1 MSNYTLQIK
10 RNEEVAS
17 SKTAAQT
24 VLEEN
29 LKTASVGEPLMS
41 RYQDGSKVGILLGFS
56 NGDGQ
61 NYSIIDLG
69 DIDGVPYALS
79 TDIPTNVSQLTNDK
93 GYRTSG
99 EVQTQITNYAPSK
112 SGSGANGTW
121 NINVMG
127 NAGTASALQTAR
139 TINGTSFNG
148 SANITTAKWG
158 SGRTI
163 TVSDHDGSHTGTGVT
178 VDGSANVTLKLP
190 STITANLNGTANRA
204 TADASGNNITNTY
217 ATKSELTSNI
227 NDHEHEL
234 ADITNLNSGWDA
246 LLSGAPSS
254 YVTRWPSISEVT
266 NKQKLVVKLN
276 GGTTEGTNQFTY
288 SGTTA
293 KTINVTPAS
302 IGAAASSHSHTI
314 GNVSGLQDAL
324 DGKQPTG
331 DYALKSEIP
340 TKVSQLNN
348 DSNYQTSSQVSTT
361 VNNAISNL
369 ISGAPEALDT
379 LNELAAAL
387 GDDPNFAATIS
398 AEIGTKVDKVD
409 GKGLSENDFTDE
421 LLAKLNS
428 IASGATKVT
437 VDSALNTN
445 STNPVQNKV
454 VTNALNGKA
463 NTSHTHEIADVDGL
477 QTALDNKQPVGDYAT
492 SAELTSGLA
501 GKANTSHTHTGS
513 QVTGLT
519 ANRVLVASTGGTV
532 SVSPVTTT
540 ELGYLDS
547 VTGNVQTQLNN
558 KATSNHNHNAS
569 YVSALG
575 TSGNTVTWTKNG
587 QTSAITVPFATS
599 ATNANHASNADQA
612 TNATNATTASKVGQS
627 FTIKV
632 NTPTATTEGTNTYTF
647 NGSSPKTLDI
657 KQGSNVTLT
666 AGQGTLTIAAKDTTY
681 TAGTGLK
688 LSSGQFAI
696 NTNGNSGQFL
706 NGNGTWSTPANTTYT
721 AGTGIAL
728 SGTQFNLKQA
738 TSGEI
743 GGIKIGYTES
753 GKTYPVELNSEGKA
767 FVKVPWTDTNT
778 TYSVATQFTNGLM
791 SSGDKT
797 KLDGIATGATR
808 VIVDSGITSGGTNPV
823 QGKAIYNA
831 LAGKSNTGHTHT
843 IGQVTNLQS
852 TLDGKS
858 NVGHT
863 HVLSGITDL
872 QANWDAIL
880 KASPTSYVTRWPSF
894 SEVTNHPTTIAGYGI
909 TDAPTKTGSGA
920 SGTWSISISG
930 SAPKLTTDRTL
941 WGQSFN
947 GSANVSGAMTNVPT
961 IINEGY
967 AHRLEIG
974 RQNHDHWD
982 FYEYGGVYNF
992 YKNTQSGNSDSK
1004 ELLFQING
1012 HTVIAN
1018 TFQGSLS
1025 GNASSATKATQ
1036 DGSGRTITSTY
1047 ALKSEIPTIPD
1058 IPTKV
1063 SELENDSHYATTGDV
1078 DTRIKNIIGAAP
1090 EELDTLEEL
1099 ASALTDNEDA
1109 VVAINATLATK
1120 ADKSEIPTKLPN
1132 PQSLT
1137 IQLNGAS
1144 QGAYDGSNTKTVNIT
1159 ASAIG
1164 AATSSHSHSVATASQ
1179 LGMVKL
1185 GSDTT
1190 QTASTANLSTAAG
1203 KTYLVQNNANDQLVV
1218 NVPWTDTK
1226 YTLPTASSST
1236 KGGFKTGFVEG
1247 NKNYAVKM
1255 SGETAYV
1262 SVPWTDTNTTYG
1274 VATSTNLGLVKVGYP
1289 ESGKTYPVELD
1300 SNNRMFVNVPWT
1312 DTDTKYT
1319 LPTASNSTKG
1329 GFKTGFVE
1337 GNKNYAV
1344 KMSGETAYVSVP
1356 WTDTHVT
1363 VDSALSSTSTNPVQN
1378 KVINSALAGKLS
1390 TGGTAANASKVANAL
1405 AIQGNGTGISFN
1417 GSASRTVNIVPGT
1430 NITVAG
1436 TNGGTITISCTVE
1449 KDTPLTEEDINSVI
1463 NG

>member
-1 MSNYTLQIK
+1 M
-10 RNEEVAS
+10 
-17 SKTAAQT
+17 
-24 VLEEN
+24 
-29 LKTASVGEPLMS
+29 
-41 RYQDGSKVGILLGFS
+41 DG
-56 NGDGQ
+56 
-61 NYSIIDLG
+61 
-69 DIDGVPYALS
+69 
-79 TDIPTNVSQLTNDK
+79 
-93 GYRTSG
+93 
-99 EVQTQITNYAPSK
+99 
-112 SGSGANGTW
+112 
-121 NINVMG
+121 
-127 NAGTASALQTAR
+127 
-139 TINGTSFNG
+139 
-148 SANITTAKWG
+148 
-158 SGRTI
+158 
-163 TVSDHDGSHTGTGVT
+163 
-178 VDGSANVTLKLP
+178 
-190 STITANLNGTANRA
+190 
-204 TADASGNNITNTY
+204 
-217 ATKSELTSNI
+217 
-227 NDHEHEL
+227 
-234 ADITNLNSGWDA
+234 
-246 LLSGAPSS
+246 
-254 YVTRWPSISEVT
+254 
-266 NKQKLVVKLN
+266 
-276 GGTTEGTNQFTY
+276 
-288 SGTTA
+288 
-293 KTINVTPAS
+293 
-302 IGAAASSHSHTI
+302 
-314 GNVSGLQDAL
+314 
-324 DGKQPTG
+324 
-331 DYALKSEIP
+331 
-340 TKVSQLNN
+340 
-348 DSNYQTSSQVSTT
+348 
-361 VNNAISNL
+361 
-369 ISGAPEALDT
+369 
-379 LNELAAAL
+379 
-387 GDDPNFAATIS
+387 
-398 AEIGTKVDKVD
+398 
-409 GKGLSENDFTDE
+409 
-421 LLAKLNS
+421 
-428 IASGATKVT
+428 
-437 VDSALNTN
+437 
-445 STNPVQNKV
+445 
-454 VTNALNGKA
+454 
-463 NTSHTHEIADVDGL
+463 
-477 QTALDNKQPVGDYAT
+477 
-492 SAELTSGLA
+492 
-501 GKANTSHTHTGS
+501 
-513 QVTGLT
+513 
-519 ANRVLVASTGGTV
+519 
-532 SVSPVTTT
+532 
-540 ELGYLDS
+540 

-647 NGSSPKTLDI
+647 NGSSSKTLDI

-688 LSSGQFAI
+688 LSNGQFAI

-767 FVKVPWTDTNT
+767 FVNVPWANT
-778 TYSVATQFTNGLM
+778 TYSVATQSTNGLM

-808 VIVDSGITSGGTNPV
+808 VIVDTGITSGGTNPV

-843 IGQVTNLQS
+843 IGQVSNLQS

-1047 ALKSEIPTIPD
+1047 ALKSEIPTIPN

-1063 SELENDSHYATTGDV
+1063 SQLENDSHYATTGDV

-1144 QGAYDGSNTKTVNIT
+1144 QGAYDGSSAKTVNIT

-1190 QTASTANLSTAAG
+1190 QTASTASLSTAAG

-1236 KGGFKTGFVEG
+1236 KGGFKTGFVES

-1274 VATSTNLGLVKVGYP
+1274 VATSSNLGLVKIGYP

-1300 SNNRMFVNVPWT
+1300 SSNRMFVNVPWT

-1319 LPTASNSTKG
+1319 LPTASSSTKG

-1337 GNKNYAV
+1337 KNKNYAV

-1356 WTDTHVT
+1356 WTDTNTTYNAATSSTLGLVRLVSDTVATASTQGITTATSRTYAVQKNGSNQLVVNVPWTDTHVT
-1363 VDSALSSTSTNPVQN
+1363 VDTALSSTSTNPVQN

-1390 TGGTAANASKVANAL
+1390 TGGTATNASKVANAL

-1417 GSASRTVNIVPGT
+1417 GSAPRTVNIVPGT

-1436 TNGGTITISCTVE
+1436 NTGGTITISCTVE
-1449 KDTPLTEEDINSVI
+1449 KDTALTEEDINSVI

>member
-10 RNEEVAS
+10 RNEDVAS

-190 STITANLNGTANRA
+190 STITADLNGTANRA
-204 TADASGNNITNTY
+204 TADASGNNISNTY
-217 ATKSELTSNI
+217 ATKAELNSNI

-266 NKQKLVVKLN
+266 NKQELVVKLN

-331 DYALKSEIP
+331 NYALKSEIP

-437 VDSALNTN
+437 VDSTLNTN

-463 NTSHTHEIADVDGL
+463 NASHTHEIADVDGL
-477 QTALDNKQPVGDYAT
+477 QTALDNKQPVGNYAT

-501 GKANTSHTHTGS
+501 GKANTSHTHPGS

-532 SVSPVTTT
+532 SVSPITPT
-540 ELGYLDS
+540 ELGYLDG

-558 KATSNHNHNAS
+558 KAASNHNHNAS

-599 ATNANHASNADQA
+599 ATNASHASNADQA

-647 NGSSPKTLDI
+647 NGSSSKTLDI

-767 FVKVPWTDTNT
+767 FVNVPWVNT
-778 TYSVATQFTNGLM
+778 TYSVATQSTNGLM

-808 VIVDSGITSGGTNPV
+808 VIVDTGITSGGTNPV

-843 IGQVTNLQS
+843 IGQVSNLQS
-852 TLDGKS
+852 TLDEKS

-863 HVLSGITDL
+863 HTVS
-872 QANWDAIL
+872 Q
-880 KASPTSYVTRWPSF
+880 
-894 SEVTNHPTTIAGYGI
+894 I
-909 TDAPTKTGSGA
+909 TDANTLFSAFSANGSQTRITIGGTTKDLTIPYATSAITLSTSALTTQHLSGVTTEGHLYFGGGANTVSGKPDNVDAFGMLTLRTASGWVGQLLMASNTAQNIYWRTATTTAMTNSWRTLVDSTNYTNYTVTKTGSGA
-920 SGTWSISISG
+920 SGTWGINISG
-930 SAPKLTTDRTL
+930 T
-941 WGQSFN
+941 
-947 GSANVSGAMTNVPT
+947 
-961 IINEGY
+961 
-967 AHRLEIG
+967 
-974 RQNHDHWD
+974 
-982 FYEYGGVYNF
+982 
-992 YKNTQSGNSDSK
+992 
-1004 ELLFQING
+1004 
-1012 HTVIAN
+1012 
-1018 TFQGSLS
+1018 
-1025 GNASSATKATQ
+1025 ATKATQ

-1047 ALKSEIPTIPD
+1047 ALKNEIPSV
-1058 IPTKV
+1058 PTKV
-1063 SELENDSHYATTGDV
+1063 SQLENDSHYATTGDV

-1144 QGAYDGSNTKTVNIT
+1144 QGAYDGSSAKAVNIT

-1164 AATSSHSHSVATASQ
+1164 AATSSHSHSVATASR

-1190 QTASTANLSTAAG
+1190 QTANTASLSTAAG

-1274 VATSTNLGLVKVGYP
+1274 AATSTNLGLVKVGYP

-1337 GNKNYAV
+1337 RDKNYAV

-1356 WTDTHVT
+1356 WTDTHVA

-1378 KVINSALAGKLS
+1378 KVINTALAGKLS
-1390 TGGTAANASKVANAL
+1390 TGGTAANASKVANSL
-1405 AIQGNGTGISFN
+1405 TIQGNGTGISFN

-1430 NITVAG
+1430 NINVVG

-1449 KDTPLTEEDINSVI
+1449 RDIALTEDEINRVI

>member
-10 RNEEVAS
+10 RNEDVAS

-190 STITANLNGTANRA
+190 STITADLNGTANRA
-204 TADASGNNITNTY
+204 TADASGNNISNTY
-217 ATKSELTSNI
+217 ATKAELNSNI

-234 ADITNLNSGWDA
+234 ADITNLNSGWGA

-266 NKQKLVVKLN
+266 NKQELVVKLN

-331 DYALKSEIP
+331 NYALKSEIP

-387 GDDPNFAATIS
+387 GDDPNFATTIS

-463 NTSHTHEIADVDGL
+463 NASHTHEIADVDGL
-477 QTALDNKQPVGDYAT
+477 QTALDNKQPVGNYAT

-501 GKANTSHTHTGS
+501 GKANTSHTHPGS

-532 SVSPVTTT
+532 SVSPITPT
-540 ELGYLDS
+540 ELGYLDG

-558 KATSNHNHNAS
+558 KAASNHNHNAS

-599 ATNANHASNADQA
+599 ATNASHASNADQA

-647 NGSSPKTLDI
+647 NGSSSKTLDI

-738 TSGEI
+738 TSDEI

-767 FVKVPWTDTNT
+767 FVNVPWVNT
-778 TYSVATQFTNGLM
+778 TYSVATQSTNGLM

-808 VIVDSGITSGGTNPV
+808 VIVDTGITSGGTNPV

-843 IGQVTNLQS
+843 IGQVSNLQS
-852 TLDGKS
+852 TLDEKS

-863 HVLSGITDL
+863 HTVS
-872 QANWDAIL
+872 Q
-880 KASPTSYVTRWPSF
+880 
-894 SEVTNHPTTIAGYGI
+894 I
-909 TDAPTKTGSGA
+909 TDANTLFSAFSANGSQTRITIGGTTKDLTIPYATSAITLSTSALTTQHLSGVTTEGHLYFGGGANTVSGKPDNVDGFGMLTLRTASGWVGQLLMASNTAQNIYWRTATTTAMTNSWRTLVDSTNYTNYTVTKTGSGA
-920 SGTWSISISG
+920 SGTWGINISG
-930 SAPKLTTDRTL
+930 T
-941 WGQSFN
+941 
-947 GSANVSGAMTNVPT
+947 
-961 IINEGY
+961 
-967 AHRLEIG
+967 
-974 RQNHDHWD
+974 
-982 FYEYGGVYNF
+982 
-992 YKNTQSGNSDSK
+992 
-1004 ELLFQING
+1004 
-1012 HTVIAN
+1012 
-1018 TFQGSLS
+1018 
-1025 GNASSATKATQ
+1025 ATKATQ

-1047 ALKSEIPTIPD
+1047 ALKNEIPSV
-1058 IPTKV
+1058 PTKV
-1063 SELENDSHYATTGDV
+1063 SQLENDSHYATTGDV

-1144 QGAYDGSNTKTVNIT
+1144 QGAYDGSSAKTVNIT

-1190 QTASTANLSTAAG
+1190 QTASTASLSTAAG

-1274 VATSTNLGLVKVGYP
+1274 AATSTNLGLVKVGYP

-1337 GNKNYAV
+1337 SGKNYAV

-1378 KVINSALAGKLS
+1378 KVINTALAGKLS
-1390 TGGTAANASKVANAL
+1390 TGGTAANASKVANSL
-1405 AIQGNGTGISFN
+1405 TIQGNGTGISFN

-1430 NITVAG
+1430 NINVVG
-1436 TNGGTITISCTVE
+1436 TTGGTITISCTVE
-1449 KDTPLTEEDINSVI
+1449 KDTALTEDDINSVI